1 MTVHTK
7 LKKDATEAVGRK
19 LNVMLADL
27 HLVYGHLHALH
38 WNVEGHQFFTL
49 HRELQSMYEGVQEL
63 IDETAERILMLGNR
77 PATTFKE
84 YLEISSLDELA
95 SRKYTADETADLV
108 LGDLDH
114 MVTSMREL
122 IETASAQKDEGTAD
136 FAIQTLRDFEK
147 QRWFWSAFRG

>member
-1 MTVHTK
+1 MTVHTQ

-19 LNVMLADL
+19 LNQMLADL

-38 WNVEGHQFFTL
+38 WNVEGYQFFTL

-63 IDETAERILMLGNR
+63 VDDTAERILMLGNR

-84 YLEISSLDELA
+84 YLEISSLEELA
-95 SRKYTADETADLV
+95 SRKYTADETAELV

-114 MVTSMREL
+114 MIASMRAL
-122 IETASAQKDEGTAD
+122 IETASEQKDEGTAD
-136 FAIQTLRDFEK
+136 FAIQALRDFEK
-147 QRWFWSAFRG
+147 QRWFWSAFKG